1 MGIIGENMKIS
12 QANQLSESLSTMMS
26 VRGKVGFKLAYNKR
40 KIDEELREY
49 LRFKQEL
56 FQKYG
61 EEKDGMLQIFKGS
74 DGYQKYLEEIAPIE
88 DEDIKFDFKYFTEAE
103 LEDADL
109 TAQQIYFLLENF
121 MEEKV

>member
-1 MGIIGENMKIS
+1 MKIS
-12 QANQLSESLSTMMS
+12 QANQLSESLSTMMN

-49 LRFKQEL
+49 LKFKQEL

-88 DEDIKFDFKYFTEAE
+88 DEDIQFNFKYFTEEE
-103 LEDADL
+103 LEDTDL
-109 TAQQIYFLLENF
+109 TAQQIYFLMENF
-121 MEEKV
+121 YENINDTE

>member
-1 MGIIGENMKIS
+1 MKIS
-12 QANQLSESLSTMMS
+12 QANQLSESLNSMMN

-61 EEKDGMLQIFKGS
+61 EEKDGVLQIFKGS
-74 DGYQKYLEEIAPIE
+74 DVYQKYLEEIAPIE
-88 DEDIKFDFKYFTEAE
+88 DEDVKIDFRLFTEDE
-103 LEDADL
+103 LESSDL
-109 TAQQIYFLLENF
+109 TAQQIYFLMENF
-121 MEEKV
+121 YGSVNDTE

>member
-1 MGIIGENMKIS
+1 MKIS
-12 QANQLSESLSTMMS
+12 QANQLSESLSTMMN
-26 VRGKVGFKLAYNKR
+26 VRGKVGFKIAYNKR

-61 EEKDGMLQIFKGS
+61 EEKDGVLQIFKGS

-88 DEDIKFDFKYFTEAE
+88 DEDIQFDFKLFTEDE
-103 LEDADL
+103 LGSSDL
-109 TAQQIYFLLENF
+109 TANQIYFLLENF
-121 MEEKV
+121 MEEEV

>member
-1 MGIIGENMKIS
+1 MKIS
-12 QANQLSESLSTMMS
+12 QANQLSESLNSMMN
-26 VRGKVGFKLAYNKR
+26 VRGKVGFKIAYNKR

-121 MEEKV
+121 MEE

>member
-1 MGIIGENMKIS
+1 MKIS
-12 QANQLSESLSTMMS
+12 QANQLSESLSTMMN
-26 VRGKVGFKLAYNKR
+26 VRGKVGFKIAYNKR

-88 DEDIKFDFKYFTEAE
+88 DEDIKIDFKYFIEEE
-103 LEDADL
+103 LENADL
-109 TAQQIYFLLENF
+109 TANQIYFLLENF
-121 MEEKV
+121 MEE

>member
-1 MGIIGENMKIS
+1 MYSIGETMKIS
-12 QANQLSESLSTMMS
+12 QANQLSESLNSMMN

-49 LRFKQEL
+49 LKIKQEL

-88 DEDIKFDFKYFTEAE
+88 DEDIKIDFRLFTEDE
-103 LEDADL
+103 LESSDL
-109 TAQQIYFLLENF
+109 TANQIYFLLENF
-121 MEEKV
+121 MEEEV

>member
-1 MGIIGENMKIS
+1 MKIS
-12 QANQLSESLSTMMS
+12 QANQISEILNSMMN
-26 VRGKVGFKLAYNKR
+26 VRGKVGFKIAYNKR

-88 DEDIKFDFKYFTEAE
+88 DEDIKIDFKLFSEDE
-103 LEDADL
+103 LENADL
-109 TAQQIYFLLENF
+109 TANQIYFLMENF
-121 MEEKV
+121 YKGEEV